1 MENIYME
8 SCLDEL
14 NRKHKQLTLVK
25 KKSVAILSPKLILL
39 FLVAK
44 SCAKAKYFSFAVRN
58 SLCTAAPAGGETVL
72 NIWIILQTFAS
83 SFKQLNTIY

>member
-1 MENIYME
+1 MLGR
-8 SCLDEL
+8 SEL
-14 NRKHKQLTLVK
+14 KAQTVNTSQ